1 MSPLNRRTV
10 LVSLVSIAAL
20 ARATG
25 RSSAAQDATPAGA
38 SLLPRD
44 VILPLAAVQDILPE
58 MAAET
63 DTGENATAMGTP
75 TANRSVTF
83 ATEDGAHRV
92 VLSVD
97 HYRSA
102 GDASAAFEEAFRLS
116 QEVPGVTTEAVE
128 NLGEAALIGIVT
140 QGDET
145 HVGGGAL
152 FGPLIVSATMQAF
165 EGTDANKDIVA
176 ELIRTQAEHAARA
189 LKLPGTPTA
198 G

>member
-1 MSPLNRRTV
+1 MSPLNRRTLLAN
-10 LVSLVSIAAL
+10 LVAL
-20 ARATG
+20 TALTRADVRISG
-25 RSSAAQDATPAGA
+25 AQDATPTGA
-38 SLLPRD
+38 NLLPRD

-83 ATEDGAHRV
+83 ATEDGTQRV

-102 GDASAAFEEAFRLS
+102 GDASAAFGEAFRLS

-128 NLGEAALIGIVT
+128 HLGEAALIGIVT
-140 QGDET
+140 QGEET

-152 FGPLIVSATMQAF
+152 FGPLIVNATLQAF

-176 ELIRTQAEHAARA
+176 ELIRTQAEHAAQV
-189 LKLPGTPTA
+189 LKIVATPTA